1 MLPLKNVITLE
12 YKSVMKISRE
22 DVQKV
27 AQLARLRLCEE
38 ELVTMT
44 GQLDTILSYVDKLN
58 ELDTDGVE
66 PTTHVLAVS
75 NAFRE
80 DRVRPS
86 LTRQQALA
94 NGPAVDEESF
104 LVPRV
109 L

>member
-80 DRVRPS
+80 DCVRPS
-86 LTRQQALA
+86 LTRQRALA